1 MRGSR
6 RGAMG
11 ATLLQRAEDRRQI
24 NVDEGCN
31 LGLGDEQMTPQTFV
45 GGESAV
51 QCRRGL
57 TEQVTRDGGSDCG
70 RKIIRQMKIRNCT
83 SPSKLLF
90 EYISCASE
98 VLWLRVARAATR

>member
-1 MRGSR
+1 
-6 RGAMG
+6 MG

-24 NVDEGCN
+24 NVDEECN

-57 TEQVTRDGGSDCG
+57 TVENRPFNVGVG
-70 RKIIRQMKIRNCT
+70 
-83 SPSKLLF
+83 LLNRLL
-90 EYISCASE
+90 EM
-98 VLWLRVARAATR
+98 VVAAAVAKSLGE